1 MSTMPES
8 ANLMPFVCKWSYY
21 HSEPQQFETWEK
33 LINHIDKHDINSCN
47 RTLRDSIYICP
58 WEGCNKHK
66 SSIIKLEEHL
76 HRHIR
81 QRPFKC
87 PICTCLRFCSL
98 DALNHHLII
107 NHNDSIVNFDTD
119 ADTSDE
125 NEELNLAQIKDK
137 IDIHVKKKGETTTY
151 IKGKDNKNEIIPM
164 DNTAK
169 LSYRDVLVK
178 AQAKNKIDIHLKK
191 EDKATKGNNKNEI
204 IPIDNTAKLSYCDV
218 LVKVKDKINIHVKK
232 EDEPTTYIKGKYNKN
247 EIIPMDNTAKLSE
260 NKNMEDKDYMDFIDR
275 NNKHQQTVQELLF
288 KAMEAISLLPRSI
301 VKYDLDN
308 ENYDDLPDMPQE
320 DLTEEQQDQLI
331 LKSLCEAYKGTKAG
345 EYCSK
350 AFEMLKE
357 GC

>member
-1 MSTMPES
+1 MI
-8 ANLMPFVCKWSYY
+8 AL
-21 HSEPQQFETWEK
+21 
-33 LINHIDKHDINSCN
+33 
-47 RTLRDSIYICP
+47 RTLTP
-58 WEGCNKHK
+58 MF
-66 SSIIKLEEHL
+66 II
-76 HRHIR
+76 
-81 QRPFKC
+81 
-87 PICTCLRFCSL
+87 
-98 DALNHHLII
+98 
-107 NHNDSIVNFDTD
+107 
-119 ADTSDE
+119 SDE